1 MYEMAPFEVV
11 GDEIMGEE
19 IMGLYGG
26 YGMSPYGGHPMMGMQ
41 PHPGMYPA
49 FHPYGGGYSH
59 PMMGRGQY
67 AQRGRMM
74 QLPAKPGWRQQLAPG
89 VIQPDEGL
97 LPLALTGPGGN
108 TTFSATV
115 NSIIFQGS
123 LQKPFRGE
131 RVLVTTT
138 RTGTSSTGR
147 LLTLPFVGTDLQL
160 ADVTPIDIEQ
170 LGSPQS
176 FGTRLTMHAAEPGV
190 LFRMSIAL
198 STALTGTDTIAAQIT
213 ILGRVIH

>member
-19 IMGLYGG
+19 IMGA
-26 YGMSPYGGHPMMGMQ
+26 YGMNPYMGHPMMGAMM
-41 PHPGMYPA
+41 HPAYGGGMM
-49 FHPYGGGYSH
+49 HPYGGGYSH
-59 PMMGRGQY
+59 PNMGRGMYQ
-67 AQRGRMM
+67 QRGRSM
-74 QLPAKPGWRQQLAPG
+74 QLPPKPGWRSQLAPG

-97 LPLALTGPGGN
+97 LPLALTGTGGN
-108 TTFSATV
+108 NTFSATV
-115 NSIIFQGS
+115 NQIIFQGS

-131 RVLVTTT
+131 RVLVTTV

-198 STALTGTDTIAAQIT
+198 STALAGTDTIAAQIT
-213 ILGRVIH
+213 VLGRVIH